1 MPSSLVYVLSV
12 CLYRLPI
19 SMRCPY
25 GAQGVGEGGGFRPI
39 ANCVRRRPLILVCV
53 VRPSVHMIRPIMVH
67 IWSINMHGAHSTE

>member
-25 GAQGVGEGGGFRPI
+25 GAQGVGEGGFRPI
-39 ANCVRRRPLILVCV
+39 ANCVRRRPLLVVCV
-53 VRPSVHMIRPIMVH
+53 VRPFK
-67 IWSINMHGAHSTE
+67 

>member
-25 GAQGVGEGGGFRPI
+25 GAQGVGGVRPI
-39 ANCVRRRPLILVCV
+39 ANCVRRRPLIPVCV
-53 VRPSVHMIRPIMVH
+53 VRPFVYMIRPIMVH

>member
-25 GAQGVGEGGGFRPI
+25 GAQGVGEGGFRPI
-39 ANCVRRRPLILVCV
+39 ANCVCRRPLIVVCV
-53 VRPSVHMIRPIMVH
+53 VRPSVRMIRPIMVH